1 MSASEMLRSRV
12 ARVSAATL
20 IAAVALSLAPAGTS
34 GLAAQASAA
43 QAKPA
48 PEIYL
53 RAPQNNAVVPTTFPV
68 EFGLRNYG
76 VAPVG
81 VNLSG
86 TGHFHILI
94 NVDAP
99 PVGTIIPADSL
110 HRHFGGGQIET
121 TLTLAPG
128 TYTLRAVLADH
139 EHKVISRELVSAPVR
154 VTVRGAR

>member
-1 MSASEMLRSRV
+1 MTTRSLLLRST
-12 ARVSAATL
+12 AFAAALLAAPLSAQ
-20 IAAVALSLAPAGTS
+20 SAPAQPP
-34 GLAAQASAA
+34 AAQ
-43 QAKPA
+43 PA

-53 RAPQNNAVVPTTFPV
+53 RAPRDGATVPATFPV
-68 EFGLRNYG
+68 EFGLRHYG
-76 VAPVG
+76 VAPAG
-81 VNLSG
+81 VDLRG

-99 PVGTIIPADSL
+99 APGVIIPADSL

-139 EHKVISRELVSAPVR
+139 EHKVISRELVSRPIR
-154 VTVRGAR
+154 ITVRR

>member
-1 MSASEMLRSRV
+1 MSVTEMLRSRV
-12 ARVSAATL
+12 ARASAATL
-20 IAAVALSLAPAGTS
+20 VAAAALSLAPTVTS
-34 GLAAQASAA
+34 GLSAQAATT

-53 RAPQNNAVVPTTFPV
+53 RTPQDGAVVPTTFRV

-76 VAPVG
+76 VAPAG
-81 VNLSG
+81 VNLNG

-99 PVGTIIPADSL
+99 AVGTVIPADSL

-139 EHKVISRELVSAPVR
+139 EHKVISRQLVSGPVR
-154 VTVRGAR
+154 VTVRP